1 MVFAFSHDCVGY
13 PDWFVTVFPSGSN
26 SPLPEDLEVQH
37 PSRMHHV
44 VPTRRPPDNLC
55 LCWDPACLASC
66 GVWNE
71 QCRRLALQALKLPN
85 AEYRDDGASAVK
97 WVQLEGDWGGLEIQH
112 QHLVKFVAWHA
123 QGDYFATVSPDGHS
137 KVGVINKCV

>member
-1 MVFAFSHDCVGY
+1 MIVWGTQIGLSLCSLQVQTARCLKTWKFNTPVVCITWCPRAALQIISACVGTRL
-13 PDWFVTVFPSGSN
+13 VL
-26 SPLPEDLEVQH
+26 LP
-37 PSRMHHV
+37 
-44 VPTRRPPDNLC
+44 
-55 LCWDPACLASC
+55 A

-71 QCRRLALQALKLPN
+71 KCRRLALQALKLPN